1 MDNRRLLIAAVLI
14 ASLLFKSAAGAVDK
28 KTAFRIEKAIQ
39 EYNQE
44 IINSRRFLHMNP
56 ELAYQ
61 EFETA
66 KLIASKL
73 ISLGLEIKTGVA
85 KTGVIGLLRGDQQ
98 GVTVALRA
106 DMDAL
111 PIQEL
116 TDLPYKSLNPGV
128 MHACGH
134 DVHAAIALGT
144 AMVLS
149 TMKDKIKGNVTF
161 IFQPAEERFPQGEEG
176 GASLMIR
183 EGVLESPPV
192 NAIFGCHVW
201 PENVGTVLF
210 SSGVVM
216 ASADWFSITI
226 KGRGSHG
233 ARPQE
238 GIDVITLAAQVVT
251 GIQAIISRSIDPS
264 DPAVVTI
271 GRIKGGTSANLL
283 AEDVRLE
290 GTVRTISESNRQK
303 IEKLI
308 ENIVSGITRPFEASY
323 SYVYTRGAPPLY
335 NHPELAGIMV
345 PSLVEVLGQ
354 SNVKMLKPQMLA
366 EDFSFYCQ
374 KIPGFYFFL
383 GVKPPKV
390 RDMASLHSPLFSPDE
405 RSIPLGVKL
414 MCHLLLDALDHQSR
428 LETYPP

>member
-1 MDNRRLLIAAVLI
+1 MANRRLLIATVLTAI
-14 ASLLFKSAAGAVDK
+14 FLFGSGAGAVDK
-28 KTAFRIEKAIQ
+28 KTAFRIEKAIH

-44 IINSRRFLHMNP
+44 IISSRRFLHMNP
-56 ELAYQ
+56 ELSYQ

-85 KTGVIGLLRGDQQ
+85 KTGVIGLLRGDQK

-134 DVHAAIALGT
+134 DIHAAIALGT

-149 TMKDKIKGNVTF
+149 KMKDKIKGNIKF
-161 IFQPAEERFPQGEEG
+161 IFQPAEEQSPQRDEG

-201 PENVGTVLF
+201 PESVGTALF
-210 SSGVVM
+210 SPGVVM
-216 ASADWFSITI
+216 ASADWFSIAI
-226 KGRGSHG
+226 KGKGTHG
-233 ARPQE
+233 AWPQE
-238 GIDVITLAAQVVT
+238 GIDAIALAAQVVT
-251 GIQAIISRSIDPS
+251 GIQSISSRSIDPS

-271 GRIKGGTSANLL
+271 GRIQGGTNAALI

-290 GTVRTISESNRQK
+290 GTVRTLSESNRQK
-303 IEKLI
+303 IETLI
-308 ENIVSGITRPFEASY
+308 ESIVRGITRPFDASY
-323 SYVYTRGAPPLY
+323 TYVYTRGAPALY
-335 NHPELAGIMV
+335 NHPELATVMA
-345 PSLVEVLGQ
+345 PSLVEILGQ
-354 SNVKMLKPQMLA
+354 SNVKPIKPQMLA
-366 EDFSFYCQ
+366 DDFSFYCQ
-374 KIPGFYFFL
+374 KIPGFFFFL
-383 GVKPPKV
+383 GVKPPMQT
-390 RDMASLHSPLFSPDE
+390 DMAPLHSPLFNPDE
-405 RSIPLGVKL
+405 RSIPLGIKL
-414 MCHLLLDALDHQSR
+414 MCHLLLDALDYQSR
-428 LETYPP
+428 LETSPS